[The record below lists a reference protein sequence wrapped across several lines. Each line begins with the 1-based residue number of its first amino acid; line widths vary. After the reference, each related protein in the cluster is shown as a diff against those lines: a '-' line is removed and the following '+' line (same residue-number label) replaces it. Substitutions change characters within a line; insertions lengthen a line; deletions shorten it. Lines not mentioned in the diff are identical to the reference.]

1 MNKKTLK
8 LNSKRHLTKENK
20 NKNYE
25 WKYIRVRIQEN
36 TMDKLG
42 KSLELLNDVYNDEF
56 YYNNDLSNS
65 IHEIKRELIEM
76 IHECHIEENRHKS
89 ILDD

>member
-1 MNKKTLK
+1 M
-8 LNSKRHLTKENK
+8 TKENK

-42 KSLELLNDVYNDEF
+42 KSLELLNDVYLDEF

-65 IHEIKRELIEM
+65 IHEIKLQLVEM
-76 IHECHIEENRHKS
+76 IHECHIEENRFKS
-89 ILDD
+89 ILDN